1 MGLALS
7 PSLLKLRKPLPC
19 RRLVPDLVMVVM
31 SPAWVN
37 SALLLIEL
45 TRISSM
51 PSTDGK
57 TLRPPSPMPLRR
69 TLVVEMPS
77 TEISFW

>member
-1 MGLALS
+1 
-7 PSLLKLRKPLPC
+7 
-19 RRLVPDLVMVVM
+19 MVVM
-31 SPAWVN
+31 SPVWAN

-57 TLRPPSPMPLRR
+57 MLTAPLSSLPMPLRR
-69 TLVVEMPS
+69 TLAVEIPS
-77 TEISFW
+77 TETSFW

>member
-1 MGLALS
+1 MKNA
-7 PSLLKLRKPLPC
+7 LPC
-19 RRLVPDLVMVVM
+19 HVLVPGLVMVVM
-31 SPAWVN
+31 SPVWAN

-51 PSTDGK
+51 PSTDGN

-69 TLVVEMPS
+69 TFVVEMPS
-77 TEISFW
+77 TDTSFW